1 MKLFFVAFFLLIT
14 FSITIA
20 QNRNVAWAQKV
31 NANTFTNL
39 FKINDSLYRSEQPD
53 SLDIDFLKQMGIKSI
68 LNFRKHHNDIDFL
81 NSKDFNLY
89 EIEMN
94 AYCIKDKDVIA
105 ALKIVKTAPKPLLF
119 HCKHGSDRTGL
130 IAAMY
135 RMVFQGWTKE
145 QALEEL
151 KQGNYGFHA
160 IFINIPAYI
169 RNVDVE
175 SIKNRVQVD

>member
-1 MKLFFVAFFLLIT
+1 MKLIFSIFFLLIT
-14 FSITIA
+14 FTITIA
-20 QNRNVAWAQKV
+20 QNRNAAWAQKV
-31 NANTFTNL
+31 NANSFTNL

-68 LNFRKHHNDIDFL
+68 LNFRKFHNDIDFL
-81 NSKDFNLY
+81 RSQDFNLY

-105 ALKIVKTAPKPLLF
+105 ALKILKIAPKPLLF

-135 RMVFQGWTKE
+135 RIIFQGWTKE

-151 KQGNYGFHA
+151 KQGNYGFHH
-160 IFINIPAYI
+160 IFINIPSYI

-175 SIKNRVQVD
+175 SIIKQID

>member
-1 MKLFFVAFFLLIT
+1 MKMNLLASFLLLIT
-14 FSITIA
+14 SLVSFS
-20 QNRNVAWAQKV
+20 QNRNANWAQKL
-31 NANTFTNL
+31 NTNTFTNL
-39 FKINDSLYRSEQPD
+39 YKINDSLFRSEQPD
-53 SLDIDFLKQMGIKSI
+53 SLDINFLKQLGIKSV
-68 LNFRKHHNDIDFL
+68 LNLRKHHNDIDFL

-105 ALKIVKTAPKPLLF
+105 ALKILKTAPKPLLF

-151 KQGNYGFHA
+151 KQGKYGFHTV
-160 IFINIPAYI
+160 FINIPSYI

-175 SIKNRVQVD
+175 SIKKQLD